1 MYCLFKVYVTYNH
14 TIKLS
19 ISPKSRYMHI
29 YWRST
34 VYVILCRAGLQGH
47 LWTETVRTREQFDA
61 MIFPRMLA
69 MAERAWH
76 KALWEDLSACGDN
89 CDALKAEDWTD
100 FANTLGYKELGRLSE
115 LGINYYVPPPGAR

>member
-1 MYCLFKVYVTYNH
+1 MWCE
-14 TIKLS
+14 TI
-19 ISPKSRYMHI
+19 R
-29 YWRST
+29 T
-34 VYVILCRAGLQGH
+34 
-47 LWTETVRTREQFDA
+47 TEQVEA

-89 CDALKAEDWTD
+89 CDALKTEDWAE